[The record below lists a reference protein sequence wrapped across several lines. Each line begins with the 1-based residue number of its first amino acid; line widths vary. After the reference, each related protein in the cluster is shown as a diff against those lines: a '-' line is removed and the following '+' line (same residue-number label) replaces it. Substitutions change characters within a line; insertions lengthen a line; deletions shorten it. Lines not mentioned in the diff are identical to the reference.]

1 MHIGS
6 MVAGSEGTE
15 VYVPPTIRDNLPSG
29 KFQLCNKLGINN
41 YQCNPAEV
49 SISDLPIY
57 QAYSQLAGPYI
68 YPSGCACFKFGSSEP
83 GCFKFVNL

>member
-68 YPSGCACFKFGSSEP
+68 YRMFQVWFE
-83 GCFKFVNL
+83 